1 MDARRA
7 IRDAAEEPWVERA
20 ARIGVAVRGIV
31 YLVLAYLIARIASGA
46 LGGSSTKNAA
56 SGPGVANA
64 VAQQPGGRAV
74 VFGLALGLVFYA
86 LLSLLD
92 AVLRHNH
99 ESSAA
104 KRWGNRGV
112 SAWGCILYG
121 AFAGYAFEVA
131 LTGSNSSGS
140 SRNSDRKQTHWSARV
155 LTWPAGWLWLGAV
168 GAAVLVIAVA
178 LAVRAV
184 RRSSGKRLERRRM
197 SAREWQIGAVLDMVG
212 ELGRAALFA
221 IAGWFVMKAAIDD
234 DPSDSQG
241 VDGSVRRLA
250 DQPAGA
256 ALLYVITAALVAFS
270 VYLLV
275 FETRYRKV

>member
-1 MDARRA
+1 MDVRRA

-20 ARIGVAVRGIV
+20 ARIGIAVRGVV

-46 LGGSSTKNAA
+46 LGGSTTHNAA

-64 VAQQPGGRAV
+64 VAQQPGGRVV

-92 AVLRHNH
+92 AVLRHNS

-104 KRWGNRGV
+104 KRWGNRAV

-121 AFAGYAFEVA
+121 TFSGYAFKTA
-131 LTGSNSSGS
+131 LAGSNSSGS
-140 SRNSDRKQTHWSARV
+140 SERSDSKQAHWSARV
-155 LTWPAGWLWLGAV
+155 LKWPAGWLWLGAIGV
-168 GAAVLVIAVA
+168 AVLIIAVA

-197 SAREWQIGAVLDMVG
+197 SAREWRVGAVLDMIG
-212 ELGRAALFA
+212 ELGRAALFV
-221 IAGWFVMKAAIDD
+221 IAGWFVLRAAIDNN
-234 DPSDSQG
+234 PSDSQG

-250 DQPAGA
+250 DAPAGA
-256 ALLYVITAALVAFS
+256 ALLYVVTAALVAFCA
-270 VYLLV
+270 YLLV
-275 FETRYRKV
+275 IETRYRKV